1 MNIELNKKKT
11 EENNMKKETTGNE
24 NGNVILTYTVAE
36 CGEFHS
42 LGEYHE
48 GIQTIDEAER
58 LYRQI
63 PPARRL
69 GIPSIGIN
77 LHTIGTDSIGDT
89 QMDVLTGNEIDIG
102 IIRLM
107 PGAYENRQVMEAV
120 EAVIERFP
128 EKEVVDY

>member
-1 MNIELNKKKT
+1 MR
-11 EENNMKKETTGNE
+11 KEAAGQE
-24 NGNVILTYTVAE
+24 SGKVILTYTVAE
-36 CGEFHS
+36 CGEFHN
-42 LGEYHE
+42 LGAYHE
-48 GIQTIDEAER
+48 EIQTIDEAER

-63 PPARRL
+63 PPARRH

-77 LHTIGTDSIGDT
+77 LHTVGTDSINDT

-102 IIRLM
+102 IVRLM

-120 EAVIERFP
+120 EAIIERFP

>member
-24 NGNVILTYTVAE
+24 NGKVILTYTVAE
-36 CGEFHS
+36 YGEFHS

-63 PPARRL
+63 PPARRF

-107 PGAYENRQVMEAV
+107 PGAYENRQVVEAV

>member
-1 MNIELNKKKT
+1 
-11 EENNMKKETTGNE
+11 MKKETAGNE

-48 GIQTIDEAER
+48 GIGTIDEAER

-63 PPARRL
+63 PPARL
-69 GIPSIGIN
+69 HGIPSIGIN
-77 LHTIGTDSIGDT
+77 LHTIGTDSISDT

-107 PGAYENRQVMEAV
+107 PGVYENRQVMEAV
-120 EAVIERFP
+120 EAIVERFP
-128 EKEVVDY
+128 DKEVVDY

>member
-1 MNIELNKKKT
+1 
-11 EENNMKKETTGNE
+11 MKKETAGSK
-24 NGNVILTYTVAE
+24 NGDVILTYTVAE

-48 GIQTIDEAER
+48 GIGTIDEAER

-63 PPARRL
+63 PPARL
-69 GIPSIGIN
+69 HGIPSIGIN
-77 LHTIGTDSIGDT
+77 LHTIGTDSINDT

>member
-63 PPARRL
+63 PPARSASLRSA
-69 GIPSIGIN
+69 SIS
-77 LHTIGTDSIGDT
+77 T
-89 QMDVLTGNEIDIG
+89 
-102 IIRLM
+102 
-107 PGAYENRQVMEAV
+107 P
-120 EAVIERFP
+120 
-128 EKEVVDY
+128 